1 MTPHPDP
8 AGTGDNPHARQAP
21 EAPPKP
27 RAGIAELLGA
37 LCLICAALAPNV
49 LWIARDRTP
58 WPWDQAWYG
67 EVSVDLW
74 FNLTHSILDWGRTML
89 TGINMKPPGIVWL
102 GQLFVPFGPL
112 CGSIETALLFS
123 VLLTQAVTLY
133 LVFQIG
139 RTIAPVSYAVPAVG
153 VSVVAAAQ
161 AFVGLS
167 HQFFVEPLQM
177 LAIAWIVLIAVR
189 CTEWPSARVVLHLAA
204 ALVAG
209 VLAKATTP
217 VYCLLPCLY
226 IGFVLIRKPL
236 RRGWRSEVRSP
247 SGRALLLSLGAA
259 TPLAAMWYAVNWNAV
274 IQHMRDSS
282 SGEVALHYGFR
293 ASVGRKLVVWLGLM
307 DQSFLS
313 PYLGWVLVLAVVI
326 GLVARYGS
334 RRRPALPPAV
344 RATAVLSALQVV
356 FLLLAFSL
364 NDAVES
370 RYMYPMLVFLAVI
383 LMSFCAPIPWRAPF
397 VVMFALCGLQF
408 AVVHRV
414 ALGAAG
420 TLASQFPYLTRLH
433 ADWGQYREL
442 ERVVGMT
449 STATG
454 RFNVVGV
461 EEPWMNANTASFFA
475 AKHRLDTGIRSYYT
489 SLGYAQ
495 KDVAAAVK
503 RVEELNTMYYI
514 TLDERS
520 QSAAPNFLNLA
531 SRPMLEHVRTDPHFE
546 QVSAS
551 NATGVV
557 IFRRHE

>member
-1 MTPHPDP
+1 MI
-8 AGTGDNPHARQAP
+8 G
-21 EAPPKP
+21 
-27 RAGIAELLGA
+27 
-37 LCLICAALAPNV
+37 AALAPNV
-49 LWIARDRTP
+49 LWIARVRTP

-102 GQLFVPFGPL
+102 GQLFVPFGWL

-139 RTIAPVSYAVPAVG
+139 RTITPASYAVPAVG

-167 HQFFVEPLQM
+167 HQFFVEPLQA
-177 LAIAWIVLIAVR
+177 LAIAWIILIAVR

-209 VLAKATTP
+209 LLAKASTP
-217 VYCLLPCLY
+217 LYCLLPCLY
-226 IGFVLIRKPL
+226 IGFVLIRRPL
-236 RRGWRSEVRSP
+236 RQGRKSEWRSP
-247 SGRALLLSLGAA
+247 SGRALIFSLAA
-259 TPLAAMWYAVNWNAV
+259 VTPLMAMWYAVNWKAV
-274 IQHMRDSS
+274 IQHIRDSS
-282 SGEVALHYGFR
+282 SGEIALHYGFR
-293 ASVGRKLVVWLGLM
+293 ASLGSKLVVWLGLL

-313 PYLGWVLVLAVVI
+313 PYLEWVVVLAVLI
-326 GLVARYGS
+326 GLVARYGPAG
-334 RRRPALPPAV
+334 RRSLPPAA
-344 RATAVLSALQVV
+344 RAAAVLSALQVG
-356 FLLLAFSL
+356 LLLLVFSS

-370 RYMYPMLVFLAVI
+370 RYMYPMLVFLVVI

-420 TLASQFPYLTRLH
+420 PLASQFPYLTTTH
-433 ADWGQYREL
+433 ADWGPYREV

-449 STATG
+449 STATN
-454 RFNVVGV
+454 RFNIVGV
-461 EEPWMNANTASFFA
+461 EEPWLNLNTANFFA

-495 KDVAAAVK
+495 EDVAAAVK
-503 RVEELNTMYYI
+503 RVEEFNAMYFI
-514 TLDERS
+514 TLDERF
-520 QSAAPNFLNLA
+520 QTTPPNFVNKASLPMLKYVETAPQFERVLA
-531 SRPMLEHVRTDPHFE
+531 SD
-546 QVSAS
+546 
-551 NATGVV
+551 ATGVL
-557 IFRRHE
+557 IFRRHR